1 MNLNDIVTVL
11 PPLVLVI
18 GAVVILMADL
28 AVPSENK
35 VITGWLALIVFVLS
49 FASLT
54 FLWGQTITGFNNMT
68 TTDGYALF
76 LDGLI
81 AAIGVIVVLLTLRYN
96 AERGIQRGEFYP
108 LLLFSASGM
117 MLMAHAV
124 NLLIVFVSI
133 ELLSIPLYILCGF
146 ARPRADSEE
155 SAMKYFLLGAFASG
169 FLVYGIALIYGAT
182 GTTQLAAIAQKLS
195 AGSIPDTLLL
205 LAGTALI
212 LVGLGFKVAAV
223 PFHMWTP
230 DVYEGAPTTV
240 TAFMATATKA
250 AGFAAVL
257 RVFLFGLGP
266 ILATWQPV
274 IMVLSALT
282 MLVGNIVAL
291 SQTNLKRMLAYSSI
305 AHAGYVLIGV
315 AAGNSLGTTG
325 VLFYLASYAATTLAA
340 FAVMTVMGS
349 ETGEDQTIV
358 AYSGLIHRRPFLA
371 LVMALAMFSLTGVPP
386 TAGFA
391 GKYFLF
397 QAAIGSGLTWL
408 AIIGILTSAISAYF
422 YLRVVVTMFMREP
435 AAQPASLSGA
445 NPTRGIAVALTAIA
459 TLAFGILPTP
469 LLSLVS
475 QAVNALAST
484 AHFPG

>member
-1 MNLNDIVTVL
+1 
-11 PPLVLVI
+11 
-18 GAVVILMADL
+18 
-28 AVPSENK
+28 
-35 VITGWLALIVFVLS
+35 
-49 FASLT
+49 
-54 FLWGQTITGFNNMT
+54 
-68 TTDGYALF
+68 
-76 LDGLI
+76 
-81 AAIGVIVVLLTLRYN
+81 
-96 AERGIQRGEFYP
+96 
-108 LLLFSASGM
+108 
-117 MLMAHAV
+117 
-124 NLLIVFVSI
+124 
-133 ELLSIPLYILCGF
+133 
-146 ARPRADSEE
+146 
-155 SAMKYFLLGAFASG
+155 
-169 FLVYGIALIYGAT
+169 
-182 GTTQLAAIAQKLS
+182 
-195 AGSIPDTLLL
+195 
-205 LAGTALI
+205 
-212 LVGLGFKVAAV
+212 
-223 PFHMWTP
+223 
-230 DVYEGAPTTV
+230 
-240 TAFMATATKA
+240 
-250 AGFAAVL
+250 
-257 RVFLFGLGP
+257 
-266 ILATWQPV
+266 
-274 IMVLSALT
+274 MVLSALT